1 MKTIRQIDAAGRL
14 VIPKDLR
21 KKYGLEP
28 GQRVRI
34 LPGAMGATL
43 EPEHPYRRF
52 IKHGPIL
59 TVDTGA
65 GKAPMDAF
73 DVSVM
78 RENHLDE
85 KSHEL

>member
-1 MKTIRQIDAAGRL
+1 
-14 VIPKDLR
+14 
-21 KKYGLEP
+21 
-28 GQRVRI
+28 
-34 LPGAMGATL
+34 MGATL

-65 GKAPMDAF
+65 GKVPMDAF